1 MCLSAPSGG
10 SDESCCR
17 HAAAMSMGAPSMST
31 VLVIDDSAAI
41 REQVLRTLSDVS
53 LFDHYREASDGLEGF
68 KTLIESRADV
78 VICDVEMPR
87 MDGFKFL
94 QLVESRPEL
103 LGIPIIMLTGMMDF
117 DSKIKGL
124 EQGASDYLTK
134 PFDAA
139 ELVARVKVQ
148 LKVKSLQDELKKA
161 NELLTRLTNIDH
173 LTNLFNR
180 RYLSGVLES
189 EFFRARRKKDQLS
202 LIIIDI
208 DHFKKVNDTFGHQNG
223 DIVLASVAGVAQRQ
237 LRAYDSAARYGGE
250 EFVLVIPGTSLAGG
264 TLVAERVRQAV
275 LEWNFPPPMEHLTV
289 TISAGVS
296 CYPSPMVDSIDSLF
310 RQADEALYRA
320 KQNGRNR
327 VETMAVPA

>member
-1 MCLSAPSGG
+1 
-10 SDESCCR
+10 
-17 HAAAMSMGAPSMST
+17 MST

-41 REQVLRTLSDVS
+41 REQVLRTLSNVS
-53 LFDHYREASDGLEGF
+53 LFDNYREASDGLEGF
-68 KTLIESRADV
+68 KTLIESKADL

-103 LGIPIIMLTGMMDF
+103 LGVPIIMLTGMMDF
-117 DSKIKGL
+117 DSKIRGL

-134 PFDAA
+134 PFDAG

-148 LKVKSLQDELKKA
+148 LKIKSLQDELKKA

-180 RYLSGVLES
+180 RYLSEVMES
-189 EFFRARRKKDQLS
+189 EFFRARRKKDHLS

-208 DHFKKVNDTFGHQNG
+208 DYFKKINDTFGHQNG

-250 EFVLVIPGTSLAGG
+250 EFVLVVPGTPLAGG
-264 TLVAERVRQAV
+264 VMVAERVRRAV
-275 LEWNFPPPMEHLTV
+275 MECRFPAPMEEVTV
-289 TISAGVS
+289 TISAGVAS
-296 CYPSPMVDSIDSLF
+296 YPAPHVDSVDSLF

-327 VETMAVPA
+327 TETMILPPPQQ

>member
-1 MCLSAPSGG
+1 M
-10 SDESCCR
+10 SC
-17 HAAAMSMGAPSMST
+17 
-31 VLVIDDSAAI
+31 VLVIDDSATI
-41 REQVLRTLSDVS
+41 RDEVMRTLRGVA
-53 LFDHYREASDGLEGF
+53 LFDEYREAKDGLEGF
-68 KTLIESRADV
+68 KTLIESKADL

-103 LGIPIIMLTGMMDF
+103 LGVPIIMLTGKMDF

-134 PFDAA
+134 PFDAG

-148 LKVKSLQDELKKA
+148 LKLKSLQDELKKA
-161 NELLTRLTNIDH
+161 NELLKRLTNIDH

-180 RYLSGVLES
+180 RHLAEVLEG
-189 EFFRARRKKDQLS
+189 EFFRARRNNESLS
-202 LIIIDI
+202 LIIADI
-208 DHFKKVNDTFGHQNG
+208 DYFKKVNDTFGHQNG
-223 DIVLASVAGVAQRQ
+223 DVVLSAVANLIQRQ

-250 EFVLVIPGTSLAGG
+250 EFVLVIPGTPLAGG
-264 TLVAERVRQAV
+264 VMVAERLRQAV
-275 LEWNFPPPMEHLTV
+275 LDFNFPSPMEDLTV
-289 TISAGVS
+289 TLSAGVAT
-296 CYPSPMVDSIDSLF
+296 YPSPLVDNVDSLF

-327 VETMAVPA
+327 VETMS

>member
-1 MCLSAPSGG
+1 M
-10 SDESCCR
+10 SC
-17 HAAAMSMGAPSMST
+17 

-41 REQVLRTLSDVS
+41 REQVVRTLKEVA
-53 LFDHYREASDGLEGF
+53 LFDRYEEASDGLEGF
-68 KTLIESRADV
+68 KTLIESKADL

-87 MDGFKFL
+87 LDGFKFL

-103 LGIPIIMLTGMMDF
+103 IGVPIIMLTGKMDF

-124 EQGASDYLTK
+124 EEGASDYLTK
-134 PFDAA
+134 PFDAG

-148 LKVKSLQDELKKA
+148 LKIKSLQDELKKA

-180 RYLSGVLES
+180 RYLSEILDG
-189 EFFRARRKKDQLS
+189 EFFRARRNGEFLS

-208 DHFKKVNDTFGHQNG
+208 DYFKKINDTFGHQNG
-223 DIVLASVAGVAQRQ
+223 DIVLAAVANLAQRQ

-250 EFVLVIPGTSLAGG
+250 EFVLVVPGTPLAGG
-264 TLVAERVRQAV
+264 VMVAERVRQAV
-275 LEWNFPPPMEHLTV
+275 LDFSFPAPMEDLTV
-289 TISAGVS
+289 TISAGVAT
-296 CYPSPMVDSIDSLF
+296 YPSPLVDSVASLF

-320 KQNGRNR
+320 KQGGRNR
-327 VETMAVPA
+327 VETMPMPELQIVKS